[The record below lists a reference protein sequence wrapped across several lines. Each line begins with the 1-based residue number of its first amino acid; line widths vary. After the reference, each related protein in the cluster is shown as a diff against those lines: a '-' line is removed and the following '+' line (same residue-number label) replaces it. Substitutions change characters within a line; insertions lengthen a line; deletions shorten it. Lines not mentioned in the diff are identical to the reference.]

1 MQSTKR
7 DYFRDLRIGASMS
20 ALTISMIMSAA
31 QAQSETSPPVQ
42 APTPSSTAAQDASS
56 HQGGLQDI
64 VVTAR
69 RVEERLQ
76 NVPLSITALSGS
88 ALADRQITQARD
100 LKGQISNVNTLHT
113 STPGNLF
120 IAIRG
125 LNSGTL
131 PGIEFDNRVGV
142 YLDGV
147 YIARAQGGSFTLADI
162 DRVEVLKGPQGTLFG
177 HNSTAGAISFTTSHP
192 TGKFD
197 GTVEAG
203 FGSFS
208 RQRYR
213 ASIDLPSFAN
223 ISLHFGYVHDQN
235 DGDIKNLAGGRQYGP
250 FVNAA
255 ADFNLRGDKS
265 VKREGGF
272 KNDTFFAA
280 ARYDGIDGLVVDYKF
295 DYARNI
301 EDPETGQ
308 VLGYAGTF
316 VGCSGA
322 VVALGLQYNCG
333 QFPGTAGIGL
343 NTTAAP
349 ITSTAA
355 NHVPIGFKKQHELY
369 NDLTGPNH
377 INNWGHSLT
386 INYQATDNLTLKSIT
401 GYRNLHVK
409 GTQDL
414 DGGDIYAINAVYN
427 GTAAAVGGIP
437 TPLTASGLT
446 PYCLSC
452 SVTAADSHQFSE
464 EFQAVAKLGNLD
476 LLGGLYYFR
485 EHGTSQNFYVA
496 NFNPFFAAAG
506 AGLPPLLSTSNVL
519 PNSEFA
525 NGDLASATSV
535 SRAIFGRA
543 TWHVTDKL
551 DLVAGG
557 RYTQDRKHNIIDPV
571 LADLIDTD
579 PTTIG
584 IQPPPLD
591 AKVGFNKFTYEGTAT
606 YKFTSDINIFARYTT
621 AYLSGGLYRNEVF
634 KPETAKDV
642 EIGLRSEWL
651 DHRVRFNLT
660 AFAQSSK
667 NLQLPTNAPPF
678 GTLVIENIGTAKTKG
693 FEAELVVAPATGLTV
708 GANVGYTHQKYSD
721 GTQNLAPPWTIS
733 LNATYDTPKFGNGMF
748 IEIQAD
754 SSYSTTYHSIAHPLT
769 SAAFGNV
776 DGTVLP
782 SALWAS
788 YGSQT
793 AYLEA
798 LDHAA
803 NLGGYWLANARI
815 SLADIPL
822 GPTKARLSGYVKNL
836 TNSQHITYSQ
846 NYGTNVL
853 GVFEQDRTFGV
864 DLRVN
869 F

>member
-1 MQSTKR
+1 
-7 DYFRDLRIGASMS
+7 
-20 ALTISMIMSAA
+20 
-31 QAQSETSPPVQ
+31 
-42 APTPSSTAAQDASS
+42 
-56 HQGGLQDI
+56 
-64 VVTAR
+64 VTAR
-69 RVEERLQ
+69 RVAERLQ
-76 NVPLSITALSGS
+76 NVPLSITALSGP

-100 LKGQISNVNTLHT
+100 LKGQVSNVNTLHT

-162 DRVEVLKGPQGTLFG
+162 DRLEVLKGPQGTLFG

-192 TGKFD
+192 TGKLD
-197 GTVEAG
+197 GTLEAG

-235 DGDIKNLAGGRQYGP
+235 DGDIKNLAGGRQYGT
-250 FVNAA
+250 FVNTAA
-255 ADFNLRGDKS
+255 EFNVQGDKA

-280 ARYDGIDGLVVDYKF
+280 MRYDGIAGVVVDYKF

-301 EDPETGQ
+301 EYPETGQ
-308 VLGYAGTF
+308 TLGYAGTF

-333 QFPGTAGIGL
+333 QLPSTAAIGL

-349 ITSTAA
+349 ITSAAA
-355 NHVPIGFKKQHELY
+355 NRVPISFSKQHDLY

-386 INYQATDNLTLKSIT
+386 INYQATDDLTLKSIT

-414 DGGDIYAINAVYN
+414 DGGDIYVINAVYN
-427 GTAAAVGGIP
+427 GAAAFLGGTP
-437 TPLTASGLT
+437 TPATASGLT

-452 SVTAADSHQFSE
+452 SVTVSDSHQFSE
-464 EFQAVAKLGNLD
+464 EAQALAKIGNID
-476 LLGGLYYFR
+476 LLGGLYYFH
-485 EHGTSQNFYVA
+485 EDGISKNFYVA
-496 NFNPFFAAAG
+496 NFNPYFALAG
-506 AGLPPLLSTSNVL
+506 AGLAPLLTTTNVL

-525 NGDLASATSV
+525 NGDLAHARST
-535 SRAIFGRA
+535 SRAVFGRA

-557 RYTQDRKHNIIDPV
+557 RYTQDRKHNTIDPV
-571 LADLIDTD
+571 LAELIF
-579 PTTIG
+579 PN
-584 IQPPPLD
+584 PPLD

-606 YKFTSDINIFARYTT
+606 YKFTSDINVFARYTT
-621 AYLSGGLYRNEVF
+621 AYLSGGLYRNEEF

-642 EIGLRSEWL
+642 ELGLRTEWL
-651 DHRVRFNLT
+651 NRRVRFNLT
-660 AFAQSSK
+660 AFAQNSK
-667 NLQLPTNAPPF
+667 NLQVPTNAPPY
-678 GTLVIENIGTAKTKG
+678 GSLVINNVGEAKTRG
-693 FEAELVVAPATGLTV
+693 FEAELVVAPARGVTLS
-708 GANVGYTHQKYSD
+708 ANVGYTHQDYSD
-721 GTQNLAPPWTIS
+721 GSRDLAPPWTIS
-733 LNATYDTPKFGNGMF
+733 LNGAYDTPKFDNGMF
-748 IEIQAD
+748 VEFQAD
-754 SSYSTTYHSIAHPLT
+754 SSYSSVYHSIQHPLT

-782 SALWAS
+782 SVLWAN
-788 YGSQT
+788 YGSQA
-793 AYLEA
+793 AYLAA

-803 NLGGYWLANARI
+803 DLGGYWLANARI
-815 SLADIPL
+815 SLAISRL
-822 GPTKARLSGYVKNL
+822 GLPRHGFLAMSK
-836 TNSQHITYSQ
+836 I
-846 NYGTNVL
+846 
-853 GVFEQDRTFGV
+853 
-864 DLRVN
+864 
-869 F
+869 